1 MSRATRIVIGALG
14 GEGGG
19 VLGHWIADMAAR
31 EGYLS
36 QSTSVPG
43 VAQRTGSTIY
53 YIEIFPRAEAEAA
66 GRLPVMSMFPAPGDV
81 DVVICSEIIEAG
93 RLIQRGF
100 VTPDRTT
107 LVSST
112 HRTFGIAEKAALG
125 NGIADKEAIIEVA
138 RANARN
144 FIGFDMQAVAREHDS
159 VINAA
164 LFGALAETG
173 VLPFGREAFEETIRR
188 SGVAVASNLAAFEAC
203 YQLAQRQRSGGVEF
217 AEPAAAVPPEAPFV
231 LPAGTTPRGRAL
243 LERVAGFPPDCQEIV
258 YLGVKRLVGYQDCDY
273 ADLYLDRL
281 AALRPLESGDGHELT
296 RETARF
302 LALWMAFEDLP
313 RVAQNKIS
321 AGRFDRFR
329 EEVRAAPGQQ
339 VGMVE
344 FLHPRV
350 EEFCGALPAGMGR
363 YLYDSPFWSRVIG
376 WFAGPRNVRTN
387 SVFGYLSFYLLAKL
401 RRIRR
406 RSLIYQ
412 IEQGH
417 IEQWLAAVRDVA
429 ARDYSASAELARCGR
444 LVKGYGSTRERGN
457 RNLQTILNLL
467 GESGLSGPQIAG
479 LREAALADD
488 EGKAITRLASE
499 LAGAQGESPRAGSP
513 REGTAESDI
522 TSSGA
527 AATRA
532 SA

>member
-19 VLGHWIADMAAR
+19 VLGQWIADMAAR

-43 VAQRTGSTIY
+43 VAQRTGATIY
-53 YIEIFPRAEAEAA
+53 YIEIFPRAEAETA

-125 NGIADKEAIIEVA
+125 NGVADKEAIIEVA
-138 RANARN
+138 RASARN

-173 VLPFGREAFEETIRR
+173 VLPFGKDAFEETIRL

-203 YQLAQRQRSGGVEF
+203 YELARRQRSGGVEF
-217 AEPAAAVPPEAPFV
+217 AEPAAAAPRAAPFV
-231 LPAGTTPRGRAL
+231 LPAGTTDRGRAL
-243 LERVAGFPPDCQEIV
+243 LERVGAFPGDCQEIV
-258 YLGVKRLVGYQDCDY
+258 YLGVKRLVDYQDYDY
-273 ADLYLDRL
+273 ADFYLDRL
-281 AALRPLESGDGHELT
+281 AALQPLETGGGHELI

-329 EEVRAAPGQQ
+329 EEVKAAPGQQ

-350 EEFCGALPAGMGR
+350 EEFCGALPAGLGR
-363 YLYDSPFWSRVIG
+363 YLHGSPFWSRVIG

-387 SVFGYLSFYLLAKL
+387 SVFGYLSFYMLAKL
-401 RRIRR
+401 RGIRR

-417 IEQWLAAVRDVA
+417 IEQWLDAIGRAAPQ
-429 ARDYSASAELARCGR
+429 DYSLAVELARCGR

-457 RNLQTILNLL
+457 RNLQTILELQ
-467 GESGLSGPQIAG
+467 GGGGLSGTQVAD

-488 EGKAITRLASE
+488 EGRSITRLAAE
-499 LAGAQGESPRAGSP
+499 VVGARAGSP
-513 REGTAESDI
+513 APDAARSAAPVT
-522 TSSGA
+522 GA
-527 AATRA
+527 NA
-532 SA
+532 